1 MDVSQPV
8 QQKFLDELLF
18 ISFSRIMWNG
28 LSLLFLGVDD
38 CLAIYFFWIEDGMN
52 QRFLSSCWL
61 VFFLQ
66 KVGIGEGTPWD
77 LVFWVIFCREK
88 CENTL
93 LVHYWCDARWGIHI
107 KRKNIIFQQGD
118 LVQSRLEVS
127 KAYRSVFSSWQLR
140 IILLNITLSI
150 SSFQKE
156 LKQAHDSMEIATE
169 LPFVLLDFPLS
180 SFLPSFLE

>member
-1 MDVSQPV
+1 M
-8 QQKFLDELLF
+8 
-18 ISFSRIMWNG
+18 
-28 LSLLFLGVDD
+28 
-38 CLAIYFFWIEDGMN
+38 
-52 QRFLSSCWL
+52 
-61 VFFLQ
+61 
-66 KVGIGEGTPWD
+66 
-77 LVFWVIFCREK
+77 
-88 CENTL
+88 
-93 LVHYWCDARWGIHI
+93 
-107 KRKNIIFQQGD
+107 
-118 LVQSRLEVS
+118 QSRLEVS